1 MRIKEI
7 IYGTVCI
14 FSLCSAIKNVIG
26 CHNRFCRQFH
36 TARTLATNKQSVSLF
51 FIFNIPGSRILRYS
65 GHDKVFDY
73 SLCGSW
79 KLYSVEQQ
87 VSEYITSQLDKRGIR
102 QPYSLEFAIWRTDS
116 QKASL
121 VRLMQSDDPV
131 NGKELLRRL
140 NISTKV
146 GKYAD
151 AVNYID
157 TVIKLFETMPT
168 TIRNST
174 EFSAKA
180 FMPAPFELRLPCG
193 KK

>member
-14 FSLCSAIKNVIG
+14 VSLCSAIKNVMG

-36 TARTLATNKQSVSLF
+36 TASTLATIKQSVSLF
-51 FIFNIPGSRILRYS
+51 FIFNIPGTRILRYS
-65 GHDKVFDY
+65 GHDRVFDY
-73 SLCGSW
+73 SLCGTW
-79 KLYSVEQQ
+79 KLHSVEQQ
-87 VSEYITSQLDKRGIR
+87 VSEYITSQLNKRGIR
-102 QPYSLEFAIWRTDS
+102 QPYSLEFATWRTAS

-131 NGKELLRRL
+131 NGTELIRRL

-151 AVNYID
+151 AVKYID

-180 FMPAPFELRLPCG
+180 FMPAPFELRLPCV

>member
-14 FSLCSAIKNVIG
+14 FSLCSAIKNVMG

-36 TARTLATNKQSVSLF
+36 TARTLATSKQSVSLF
-51 FIFNIPGSRILRYS
+51 FIFHIAGARIIRYS
-65 GHDKVFDY
+65 GHEKVFDY

-79 KLYSVEQQ
+79 KLYSIEQQ
-87 VSEYITSQLDKRGIR
+87 VSETIESQLDKRGIR
-102 QPYSLEFAIWRTDS
+102 QPLSLEFAIWRTDS
-116 QKASL
+116 QKASF
-121 VRLMQSDDPV
+121 VRLMQNDVPSD
-131 NGKELLRRL
+131 GKEVAHC
-140 NISTKV
+140 IYTSKKG

-151 AVNYID
+151 TVNYID

-168 TIRNST
+168 TIRSST